1 MATTKR
7 LKNIRKG
14 DRVIAIAGNDRG
26 RAGEV
31 LSVVGEKVVVQ
42 GINVRKKHVK
52 ASRDNQKG
60 GIVEIE
66 RPIHR
71 SNVMV
76 CTADD
81 RPIKLKVHTTEDG
94 ERQLVYRDGDKQV
107 VYRTIKK
114 KPS

>member
-1 MATTKR
+1 MTKKR

-14 DRVIAIAGNDRG
+14 DRVIAIAGNDKG
-26 RAGEV
+26 RSGEV
-31 LSVVGEKVVVQ
+31 LAVIGEKVIVQ
-42 GINVRKKHVK
+42 GINIRKKHMK
-52 ASRDNQKG
+52 PTRDAQKG
-60 GIVEIE
+60 SILELE

-71 SNVMV
+71 SNVMI

-81 RPIKLKVHTTEDG
+81 RPIKLKVHTTPEG

-114 KPS
+114 NQP